1 MEESEIKPAII
12 QTTDTIDDSVST
24 IETPVIVVKNDIEIQ
39 TSESIF
45 TEPNDVKIQTNESLF
60 EELSKSNFHPPESFS
75 KPAIEEKSTPSVHG
89 PKDAVID
96 ELVEVSTKDN
106 EKIIVFATPVDF
118 SSTIEEAKIALQR
131 RNTVPHLVFEILK
144 KVPGEQRLSFAKE
157 HEEEINKSFFS
168 AVKNVMAGNNTDNV
182 YKFEDFYLDLEAIS
196 KIKCE
201 IQSGVDVDHFR
212 RLFFEKI
219 ESAIP
224 RLLTKYLDVDQ
235 KQTSEVEK
243 YNFWDT
249 MDQFVATYLFKIAS
263 DQSVIM
269 KTNLLFLDRISLEFA
284 ESKGKHLSTLASY
297 IMQRIFKACL
307 ENSNTEFEKM
317 KVVVFGGKTRHVER
331 FGLDPIVDPSE
342 TWLLEMDQISKK
354 EYLIQVDENNNILR
368 FYCNHKNELGAL
380 STYLTTFKHGQGN
393 MCPLCETA
401 DNWGAKMM

>member
-1 MEESEIKPAII
+1 MEVPEIKPAII
-12 QTTDTIDDSVST
+12 QTTDIIDDSTST
-24 IETPVIVVKNDIEIQ
+24 IETPVVVVKNDTEVQ
-39 TSESIF
+39 PSESIF
-45 TEPNDVKIQTNESLF
+45 TEPVDVKTQTSESLF
-60 EELSKSNFHPPESFS
+60 EELSKSNFNPPESFTDATIEVKPSSDVS
-75 KPAIEEKSTPSVHG
+75 KEI
-89 PKDAVID
+89 KDAVID
-96 ELVEVSTKDN
+96 GSLIVSARDN
-106 EKIIVFATPVDF
+106 EKIVVDDLDNNLRL
-118 SSTIEEAKIALQR
+118 IEEARIAFQR
-131 RNTVPHLVFEILK
+131 KNTVPHLVFEILG
-144 KVPGEQRLSFAKE
+144 KVSEEQRLSFMKE

-168 AVKNVMAGNNTDNV
+168 AVKNVMAGNNADNV

-224 RLLTKYLDVDQ
+224 RLLTKFLDVDQ
-235 KQTSEVEK
+235 KQTSEVAK
-243 YNFWDT
+243 HNFWDT

-263 DQSVIM
+263 DRSVIM
-269 KTNLLFLDRISLEFA
+269 KTNLLLIDHISSEFA
-284 ESKGKHLSTLASY
+284 ERKGNHLSTLASY

-307 ENSNTEFEKM
+307 DNSDTEFEKM
-317 KVVVFGGKTRHVER
+317 KIVVFGGKTLHLER
-331 FGLDPIVDPSE
+331 FSLDPIVDPSE

-368 FYCNHKNELGAL
+368 FYCSHKNELGTL